1 MKINKHMRHLRY
13 RIEWFF
19 IKSMQ
24 LIAPLLPRAL
34 IVMLSE
40 QIGKLAFVF
49 DTRGRITGIANSK
62 CVMESGELVNINTQ
76 EMILK
81 SGCIN

>member
-1 MKINKHMRHLRY
+1 MRHFRY

-34 IVMLSE
+34 IVVLSE

-49 DTRGRITGIANSK
+49 DTRGRITGMANSK
-62 CVMESGELVNINTQ
+62 CVIESGELVNINT
-76 EMILK
+76 
-81 SGCIN
+81 